1 MNFLDTNGLK
11 KLIKLIL
18 GYIKPIKDDV
28 EALKNKPS
36 AGGSVVGNWDYP
48 AS

>member
-18 GYIKPIKDDV
+18 DYIKPIKADV
-28 EALKNKPS
+28 EVLKNKPS
-36 AGGSVVGNWDYP
+36 SGGSVVGNWDYN
-48 AS
+48 